1 MHRSCMSMFIL
12 SIIVFRSVNLCLMR
26 LELELFYTMFI
37 FPFIFLFPVMVVW
50 SLYRQPNTANQVV
63 ATPIEHYAH

>member
-1 MHRSCMSMFIL
+1 MFDEVGAVAFL
-12 SIIVFRSVNLCLMR
+12 HDF
-26 LELELFYTMFI
+26 MFI
-37 FPFIFLFPVMVVW
+37 FPFIFLFPVVVVW

>member
-1 MHRSCMSMFIL
+1 
-12 SIIVFRSVNLCLMR
+12 
-26 LELELFYTMFI
+26 MFI
-37 FPFIFLFPVMVVW
+37 FPFIFLFPVVVVW